1 MTLSC
6 VYHKI
11 LKYSIGSIG
20 QLRKSYHYQLTCK
33 LLSYLT
39 RNVQMMKEKSNL
51 SFYRLLLLYGVGIAF
66 LLLFVKYLDYGL
78 FVRAVPFEIY
88 VGVIALIFTILGIWM
103 GLKLTTPKIKTV
115 EIPSQRSSQFV
126 LSKNLQSAKGISD
139 REYEV
144 LTLIASG
151 HSNKEI
157 AEELYISLSTVK
169 THTSRLFDKL
179 DAKRRTQV
187 IQKAK
192 EAGLLP

>member
-1 MTLSC
+1 
-6 VYHKI
+6 
-11 LKYSIGSIG
+11 
-20 QLRKSYHYQLTCK
+20 
-33 LLSYLT
+33 
-39 RNVQMMKEKSNL
+39 MMEKSNL
-51 SFYRLLLLYGVGIAF
+51 SFYKLLLLYGVGIAF

-88 VGVIALIFTILGIWM
+88 VGVIALMFTVLGIWM

-126 LSKNLQSAKGISD
+126 LNKNLQSAKGISD

-169 THTSRLFDKL
+169 THTSHLFDKL